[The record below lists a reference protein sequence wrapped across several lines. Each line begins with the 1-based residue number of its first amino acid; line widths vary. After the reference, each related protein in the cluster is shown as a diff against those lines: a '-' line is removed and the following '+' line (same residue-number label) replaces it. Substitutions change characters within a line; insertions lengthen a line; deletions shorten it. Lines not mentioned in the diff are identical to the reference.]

1 MNAIQT
7 LNTEYIRPS
16 RTIETILVSKGKL
29 NKVFYLYNYE
39 GNSFRLFESH
49 LGLIRFFQDNSES
62 DFHFST
68 EQELDFFLSQ
78 TNLTPN

>member
-7 LNTEYIRPS
+7 LNTEYLRPS
-16 RTIETILVSKGKL
+16 RTIETILVSKENL
-29 NKVFYLYNYE
+29 SKVFFVYNYE
-39 GNSFRLFESH
+39 GNSFRLFENH
-49 LGLIRFFQDNSES
+49 IGLIHFFQDKSES

>member
-1 MNAIQT
+1 MNTFSTI
-7 LNTEYIRPS
+7 NTEYLRPS

-29 NKVFYLYNYE
+29 NKVFCLYNYE

-68 EQELDFFLSQ
+68 EDELDFYLSSVKIS
-78 TNLTPN
+78 

>member
-68 EQELDFFLSQ
+68 EDELDFYLSSVKIS
-78 TNLTPN
+78 

>member
-62 DFHFST
+62 DFHFNT
-68 EQELDFFLSQ
+68 EDELDFYLSSVKIS
-78 TNLTPN
+78 